1 MNNLRL
7 IPIGLSLKRVPMTA
21 TKSVLSSIL
30 LTGLLV
36 GMLMLPIGLA
46 VADDEAPRDEVK
58 DELSFAGGLIGMNF
72 ADFADKVVEA
82 LLRKHPEA
90 AAQAA
95 AVKIKVL
102 TGRGKFD
109 EAEALVK
116 SLPVDK
122 METLAMRLSLAD
134 DFYVWGKM
142 PKAREYY
149 ESFFKQFP
157 NGPPKEIAEFYGES
171 AYRYAQMMVFSGDT
185 AGAVQAYRYVF
196 LSKPAASVER
206 TLLTEMAELLL
217 KLGEKSSGDARKKI
231 FEEVKTIC
239 KKIQWG
245 GPDVAFG
252 KTVVILAHMELI
264 NGKPDEARKII
275 NDYLTMLKEIDEM
288 LKQLPDG
295 LRYSPMAECRYMLG
309 VMGETEIR
317 AAVGQGDNP
326 ANRAKIIEMTKQT
339 LGHYYT
345 VLINYSASSWAS
357 EAGRRGD
364 SLANWLTS
372 HGYVVG
378 KLSLEKL
385 KGVVG
390 ALLKEARGL
399 FQQQDYKSAISKY
412 RAVLNTFPDVPGA
425 IPALGDLARCYAEGR
440 DILAAKAVAG
450 YLGERYGA
458 AQAKDMEEAG
468 DAILAIAG
476 EFDSMGE
483 KALAGEMNDLF
494 RARFVSHPRLA
505 TVVFRDAETR
515 LRAENYGEALAYYN
529 QIIEKYPKERLYVDA
544 LSRAAYCHTML
555 GSHSNAVPLL
565 LKYMEILSPS
575 PDQLAARL
583 RLADSYRLLDETVPA
598 LNEYARVIKFL
609 TEEPAKYG
617 ASPDDIT
624 KNAKS
629 MERAVFWRAVCY
641 SRLRKPEDQV
651 PLFQSKAI
659 EGLNTFLAKYPKS
672 ELGASALSGL
682 GTLYFLQKNPME
694 AQKAYDKLKKDYPD
708 SDQAKNVTF
717 ASAKSLAEIGRM
729 DEAVKVFE
737 GMLADAQKFN
747 AAQFLQAAGYLY
759 EAGQFD
765 TAGKFY
771 QQAAQSVEQRPVAE
785 QRAIWEPAMLGLAR
799 SSVGAGNWAQTVKA
813 LEAVLAKYPVSGFT
827 IEANFMLARSY
838 AEIASKE
845 TDQAKRFKLFN
856 KAIGA
861 INTARKF
868 IKDTDLRARAD
879 FETAHIE
886 LLMGNKDEAQ
896 ASFVRILL
904 LMDPSN
910 AKVAVWFEK
919 ALQEGVPL
927 LLEMGSYSDVVDG
940 CEAYLKACPQGK
952 LADKA
957 RQWRDSAKV
966 KMITS
971 QPSSGPVAAP
981 GGK

>member
-1 MNNLRL
+1 M
-7 IPIGLSLKRVPMTA
+7 KRVV
-21 TKSVLSSIL
+21 SLVLS
-30 LTGLLV
+30 TGLLGGV
-36 GMLMLPIGLA
+36 LLA
-46 VADDEAPRDEVK
+46 VVVGAPESPRDEIKEEVA
-58 DELSFAGGLIGMNF
+58 FATGLIGMNF
-72 ADFADKVVEA
+72 ADLADKVVEA

-90 AAQAA
+90 TAQAA
-95 AVKIKVL
+95 MVKVKVL

-116 SLPVDK
+116 SLPPDK
-122 METLAMRLSLAD
+122 METYAMRLALAD
-134 DFYVWGKM
+134 DFYAWQKM

-149 ESFFKQFP
+149 DSFFKQYP
-157 NGPPKEIAEFYGES
+157 GGPPKEIAEFYGE
-171 AYRYAQMMVFSGDT
+171 AAFRYAQMMMFSGDN
-185 AGAVQAYRYVF
+185 AGAVQAYRYVL
-196 LSKPAASVER
+196 LSKPEASVER
-206 TLLTEMAELLL
+206 TILTDMAELLL
-217 KLGEKSSGDARKKI
+217 KVGEKASGADRAKV
-231 FEEVKTIC
+231 FDEVKTIC

-245 GPDVAFG
+245 GTDVAFG
-252 KTVVILAHMELI
+252 KTAVILAHLELI
-264 NGKPDEARKII
+264 NGKPDAARKII
-275 NDYLTMLKEIDEM
+275 TDYLPMLKDIDEM
-288 LKQLPDG
+288 LKPLPDG

-317 AAVGQGDNP
+317 AAVEQGDNP
-326 ANRAKIIEMTKQT
+326 TNRTRIIEMTKQT
-339 LGHYYT
+339 LGHFYT
-345 VLINYSASSWAS
+345 VLINYPSSSWAS

-364 SLANWLTS
+364 SLATWLTS
-372 HGYVVG
+372 KGYVVG
-378 KLSLEKL
+378 KLPREKL
-385 KGVVG
+385 IMIVG
-390 ALLKEARGL
+390 KLLAEARGL
-399 FQQQDYKSAISKY
+399 FQQQDYKTAISKY
-412 RAVLNTFPDVPGA
+412 RAVLTTFPDVPGA
-425 IPALGDLARCYAEGR
+425 ISAIGDLARCYAERR
-440 DILAAKAVAG
+440 DMLAARALAG
-450 YLGERYGA
+450 YLAERFSA
-458 AQAKDMEEAG
+458 APAKDMEEAG
-468 DAILAIAG
+468 NALLAIVG

-494 RARFVSHPRLA
+494 RAKFSAHPRLA
-505 TVVFRDAETR
+505 AVVFRDAETR

-529 QIIEKYPKERLYVDA
+529 QIIEKFPKERIYVDA

-555 GSHSNAVPLL
+555 GSHSNAMPLL
-565 LKYMEILSPS
+565 VKYMEILSPG

-583 RLADSYRLLDETVPA
+583 RMADTLRSMDETVPA

-609 TEEPAKYG
+609 TDEPAKYG
-617 ASPDDIT
+617 SSPDDIT

-629 MERAVFWRAVCY
+629 MERAFFWKAVCY
-641 SRLRKPEDQV
+641 SRLKKPEDQV
-651 PLFQSKAI
+651 PLFQTRAI
-659 EGLNTFLAKYPKS
+659 EGLNAFLAKYPKS
-672 ELGASALSGL
+672 ELAASALSGL
-682 GTLYFLQKNPME
+682 GTLYYLQKNPQE

-708 SDQAKNVTF
+708 SEQAKNVTF

-729 DEAVKVFE
+729 EEAVKVFE
-737 GMLADAQKFN
+737 SMLADAQKYS
-747 AAQFLQAAGYLY
+747 AGQFLQAAGYLY
-759 EAGQFD
+759 EAGQFE

-771 QQAAQSVEQRPVAE
+771 QQAAQASDLRPV
-785 QRAIWEPAMLGLAR
+785 WEPAMLGLAR
-799 SSVGAGNWAQTVKA
+799 SSVGAGNWAETVKA
-813 LEAVLAKYPVSGFT
+813 LETVLAKYPVSGFT
-827 IEANFMLARSY
+827 IEANFMLTRSY
-838 AEIASKE
+838 AELASKE

-910 AKVAVWFEK
+910 PKVAVWFEK

-966 KMITS
+966 KLITS
-971 QPSSGPVAAP
+971 QPSGGPAAAP
-981 GGK
+981 SGK